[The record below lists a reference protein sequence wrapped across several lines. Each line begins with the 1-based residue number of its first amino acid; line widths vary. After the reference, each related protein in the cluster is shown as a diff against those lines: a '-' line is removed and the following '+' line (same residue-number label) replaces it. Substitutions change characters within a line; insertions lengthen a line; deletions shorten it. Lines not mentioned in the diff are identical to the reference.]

1 MLRKQNLKTQRQ
13 LQKTEIDEIRKI
25 DRKNTKRN
33 NYIRDHNSICF
44 VKKNVAR
51 INAAMTF
58 YLFDIVKTIEF
69 IKIFVKYKK
78 YENVFS
84 N

>member
-33 NYIRDHNSICF
+33 NHIHDNNSIRF
-44 VKKNVAR
+44 VKK
-51 INAAMTF
+51 
-58 YLFDIVKTIEF
+58 KT
-69 IKIFVKYKK
+69 
-78 YENVFS
+78 S
-84 N
+84 RA